1 MPNLSDLP
9 GLPGQAVSKIQQYVE
24 RGAAELH
31 YVRKIFES
39 GAFRLEPPQNY
50 AAMAV
55 EIRKWGEFGMLPS
68 LNARRHPDRAA
79 CIDDDG
85 EFTFKELDEAAH
97 AVANGL
103 IEKGVKG
110 GDGVAIL
117 ARNSRWFLIAY
128 FGAARVGARIILLNS
143 EFSGPQIKEVSERED
158 AKLIIYDDEYTK
170 AVQKAEPELGKLRA
184 LGTNPDSDESSGSKD
199 ETLADLIE
207 RSSKDPAPKASRH
220 ASIIILTS
228 GTTGTPKGANRS
240 TPPTLAPV
248 GGILSHVPF
257 KANEVTSLP
266 APMFHALGFLHGTIA
281 MFLGS
286 TLVLR
291 RKFKPPLVLEDIEK
305 HKVTAMVVV
314 PVMLSR
320 ILDAIEKMDK
330 KPDLSTLKIV
340 FVSGSALGAD
350 LAERALEDLGPVIYN
365 MYGSTEIAFATIAEP
380 KHLQHNSS
388 TVGPVVKGVKVKI
401 YDDNGKELPQGE
413 IGRIF
418 VGNAFPFEGY
428 TGGGKKQIIDGL
440 LSSGDVGYFGDDGLL
455 YISGRDDEMIVSGG
469 ENVFPA
475 EVEDLLN
482 GHPDVV
488 EATAI
493 GVEDKEWG
501 HRLRAFVVKK
511 GDADVDEDTL
521 KHYVRDHL
529 ARYKVP
535 REVIF
540 LDELPRNP
548 TGKILKRELREMDPE
563 DSGSGGKGGKSK
575 SDSKSKADGGG
586 KAKDGADKA
595 KTDEADKKDD
605 KDDKAKADGADKKDD
620 KADKESEKAE

>member
-1 MPNLSDLP
+1 MPNLID
-9 GLPGQAVSKIQQYVE
+9 LPGQAVSKVQQYLE
-24 RGAAELH
+24 RGTAELH
-31 YVRKIFES
+31 YVRKIIEA

-50 AAMAV
+50 AAMAAD
-55 EIRKWGEFGMLPS
+55 IYKWGEFGMLPS

-79 CIDDDG
+79 CIDEEG
-85 EFTFKELDEAAH
+85 EFTYKELDDAAH
-97 AVANGL
+97 ALANAL
-103 IEKGVKG
+103 IERGVKG

-117 ARNSRWFLIAY
+117 ARNHRWFLIANY
-128 FGAARVGARIILLNS
+128 GVARVGARIILLNS
-143 EFSGPQIKEVSERED
+143 EFSGPQIKEVSEREG

-170 AVQKAEPELGKLRA
+170 GVSKAEPELGKLRA
-184 LGTNPDSDESSGSKD
+184 LGTNPDSDEPSGSED

-207 RSSKDPAPKASRH
+207 RSSKEPAPKATRH

-257 KANEVTSLP
+257 KADEVTSLP
-266 APMFHALGFLHGTIA
+266 APMFHALGYLHGTIA

-320 ILDAIEKMDK
+320 ILDALEKMDK
-330 KPDLSTLKIV
+330 KPDLSSLKIV
-340 FVSGSALGAD
+340 FASGSQLGAE
-350 LAERALEDLGPVIYN
+350 LATRTLKDLGPVIYN
-365 MYGSTEIAFATIAEP
+365 MYGSTEIAFATIAGP
-380 KHLQHNSS
+380 KDLERNAA
-388 TVGPVVKGVKVKI
+388 TVGPVVKGVKVRI
-401 YDDNGKELPQGE
+401 LDDNGNELPQGE
-413 IGRIF
+413 VGRIF

-428 TGGGKKQIIDGL
+428 TGGGNKQIIDGL
-440 LSSGDVGYFGDDGLL
+440 LSSGDVGYFDEHGLL
-455 YISGRDDEMIVSGG
+455 YVSGRDDEMIVSGG

-475 EVEDLLN
+475 EVEDLIS
-482 GHPDVV
+482 GHPGVV

-501 HRLRAFVVKK
+501 HRLRAFVVRKA
-511 GDADVDEDTL
+511 DASVDEDAI
-521 KHYVRDHL
+521 KHYVRDNL

-535 REVIF
+535 REVVF
-540 LDELPRNP
+540 LEELPRNP
-548 TGKILKRELREMDPE
+548 TGKILKRELREMEID
-563 DSGSGGKGGKSK
+563 
-575 SDSKSKADGGG
+575 
-586 KAKDGADKA
+586 
-595 KTDEADKKDD
+595 
-605 KDDKAKADGADKKDD
+605 
-620 KADKESEKAE
+620 

>member
-1 MPNLSDLP
+1 MPNFID
-9 GLPGQAVSKIQQYVE
+9 LPGQAVSKVQQYLE
-24 RGAAELH
+24 RGWAELH
-31 YVRKIFES
+31 YVRKIFEA
-39 GAFRLEPPQNY
+39 GAFRLEPPLNY
-50 AAMAV
+50 AAMAND
-55 EIRKWGEFGMLPS
+55 IYKWGEFGMLPS

-79 CIDDDG
+79 CIDEEG
-85 EFTFKELDEAAH
+85 ELSYRELDEAAH

-117 ARNSRWFLIAY
+117 ARNHRWFLIAN

-143 EFSGPQIKEVSERED
+143 EFSGPQIKEVAEREG

-170 AVQKAEPELGKLRA
+170 AVSKAEPPLGKLRA
-184 LGTNPDSDESSGSKD
+184 LGVNPDADEPSGSTD
-199 ETLADLIE
+199 ETLAELIK
-207 RSSKDPAPKASRH
+207 RSSRTPAPKTSRH

-266 APMFHALGFLHGTIA
+266 APMFHALGYLHGTIA

-286 TLVLR
+286 TLLLR

-305 HKVTAMVVV
+305 HKATAIVVV

-320 ILDAIEKMDK
+320 ILDAMEKMED
-330 KPDLSTLKIV
+330 KPDLSSLRIV
-340 FVSGSALGAD
+340 FVSGSQLGAE
-350 LAERALEDLGPVIYN
+350 LASRALKDIGPVVYN
-365 MYGSTEIAFATIAEP
+365 MYGSTEIAFATVAGP
-380 KHLQHNSS
+380 KDLERNAA
-388 TVGPVVKGVKVKI
+388 TVGPVVKGVKVRI
-401 YDDNGKELPQGE
+401 LDDNGNELPQGE
-413 IGRIF
+413 VGRIF

-428 TGGGKKQIIDGL
+428 TGGGGKQIIDGL
-440 LSSGDVGYFGDDGLL
+440 LSSGDVGYFDEHGLL
-455 YISGRDDEMIVSGG
+455 YVSGRDDEMIVSGG

-475 EVEDLLN
+475 EVEDLIS
-482 GHPDVV
+482 GHPEVV

-511 GDADVDEDTL
+511 QDASLDEDTV

-540 LDELPRNP
+540 LEELPRNP
-548 TGKILKRELREMDPE
+548 TGKILKRELREMDV
-563 DSGSGGKGGKSK
+563 D
-575 SDSKSKADGGG
+575 
-586 KAKDGADKA
+586 
-595 KTDEADKKDD
+595 
-605 KDDKAKADGADKKDD
+605 
-620 KADKESEKAE
+620 

>member
-1 MPNLSDLP
+1 MVDSMPNLL
-9 GLPGQAVSKIQQYVE
+9 GLPGQASKAVAKLQQYVE
-24 RGAAELH
+24 RGSAELH

-39 GAFRLEPPQNY
+39 GAFRIEPPQNY
-50 AAMAV
+50 AAMAAD
-55 EIRKWGEFGMLPS
+55 IYKWGEFGMLPA

-79 CIDDDG
+79 CIDEEG
-85 EFTFKELDEAAH
+85 EFSYRELDEAAH

-117 ARNSRWFLIAY
+117 ARNTRWFLIANY
-128 FGAARVGARIILLNS
+128 GAARVGARIILLNS
-143 EFSGPQIKEVSERED
+143 EFSGPQIKEVSEREG

-170 AVQKAEPELGKLRA
+170 AVSKASPELGKLRA
-184 LGTNPDSDESSGSKD
+184 LGTNPDSDEPSGSTD

-207 RSSKDPAPKASRH
+207 RSSKEPAPKAARH

-257 KANEVTSLP
+257 KAGEVTSLP
-266 APMFHALGFLHGTIA
+266 APMFHALGYLHGTIA

-291 RKFKPPLVLEDIEK
+291 RKFKPPLVLQDIEK
-305 HKVTAMVVV
+305 YKVTAMVVV

-320 ILDAIEKMDK
+320 ILEAVEKMDS
-330 KPDLSTLKIV
+330 KPDLSSLKIV

-350 LAERALEDLGPVIYN
+350 LAERSLKDLGPVIYN

-380 KHLQHNSS
+380 KHLQYNSS
-388 TVGPVVKGVKVKI
+388 TVGPVVKGVRVKI

-413 IGRIF
+413 VGRIF

-440 LSSGDVGYFGDDGLL
+440 LSSGDVGYFDENGLL

-475 EVEDLLN
+475 EVEDLIT

-493 GVEDKEWG
+493 GVDDKEWG

-511 GDADVDEDTL
+511 DGADLDEDTV

-548 TGKILKRELREMDPE
+548 TGKILKRELREME
-563 DSGSGGKGGKSK
+563 I
-575 SDSKSKADGGG
+575 
-586 KAKDGADKA
+586 
-595 KTDEADKKDD
+595 E
-605 KDDKAKADGADKKDD
+605 
-620 KADKESEKAE
+620 

>member
-1 MPNLSDLP
+1 MPNFID
-9 GLPGQAVSKIQQYVE
+9 LPGQAVSKVQQYLE
-24 RGAAELH
+24 RGSAELH
-31 YVRKIFES
+31 YVRKIFEA
-39 GAFRLEPPQNY
+39 GAFRLEPPLNY
-50 AAMAV
+50 AAMAND
-55 EIRKWGEFGMLPS
+55 IYKWGEFGMLPS

-79 CIDDDG
+79 CIDEEG
-85 EFTFKELDEAAH
+85 ELSYRELNEAAH

-117 ARNSRWFLIAY
+117 ARNHRWFLIAN

-143 EFSGPQIKEVSERED
+143 EFSGPQIKEVAEREG

-170 AVQKAEPELGKLRA
+170 AVSKAEPPLGKLRA
-184 LGTNPDSDESSGSKD
+184 LGVNPDADEPSGSTD
-199 ETLADLIE
+199 ETLAELIK
-207 RSSKDPAPKASRH
+207 RSSRTPAPKASRH

-266 APMFHALGFLHGTIA
+266 APMFHALGYLHGTIA

-286 TLVLR
+286 TLLLR

-305 HKVTAMVVV
+305 HKATAIVVV

-320 ILDAIEKMDK
+320 ILDAMEKMED
-330 KPDLSTLKIV
+330 KPDLSSLRIV
-340 FVSGSALGAD
+340 FVSGSQLGAE
-350 LAERALEDLGPVIYN
+350 LASRALKDIGPVVYN
-365 MYGSTEIAFATIAEP
+365 MYGSTEIAFATVAGP
-380 KHLQHNSS
+380 KDLERNAA
-388 TVGPVVKGVKVKI
+388 TVGPVVKGVKVRI
-401 YDDNGKELPQGE
+401 LDDNGNELPQGE
-413 IGRIF
+413 VGRIF

-428 TGGGKKQIIDGL
+428 TGGGGKQIIDGL
-440 LSSGDVGYFGDDGLL
+440 LSSGDVGYFDEHGLL
-455 YISGRDDEMIVSGG
+455 YVSGRDDEMIVSGG

-475 EVEDLLN
+475 EVEDLIS
-482 GHPDVV
+482 GHPEVV

-511 GDADVDEDTL
+511 QDASLDEDTV

-540 LDELPRNP
+540 LEELPRNP
-548 TGKILKRELREMDPE
+548 TGKILKRELREMDV
-563 DSGSGGKGGKSK
+563 D
-575 SDSKSKADGGG
+575 
-586 KAKDGADKA
+586 
-595 KTDEADKKDD
+595 
-605 KDDKAKADGADKKDD
+605 
-620 KADKESEKAE
+620 

>member
-1 MPNLSDLP
+1 MPNLL
-9 GLPGQAVSKIQQYVE
+9 GLPGQAAAKVQQYVE
-24 RGAAELH
+24 RGSAELH

-39 GAFRLEPPQNY
+39 GAFRIEPPQNY
-50 AAMAV
+50 AAMAAD
-55 EIRKWGEFGMLPS
+55 IYKWGEFGMLPA
-68 LNARRHPDRAA
+68 LNARRHPDKAA
-79 CIDDDG
+79 CIDEDG
-85 EFTFKELDEAAH
+85 EFTYRELDEAAH
-97 AVANGL
+97 AVAHGL
-103 IEKGVKG
+103 LDKGVKG

-117 ARNSRWFLIAY
+117 ARNTRWFLIAY

-143 EFSGPQIKEVSERED
+143 EFSGPQIKEVSEREG
-158 AKLIIYDDEYTK
+158 ARLIIYDDEYTK
-170 AVQKAEPELGKLRA
+170 AVSKASPELGKLRA
-184 LGTNPDSDESSGSKD
+184 LGSNPDADEPSGSED
-199 ETLADLIE
+199 ETLAELIE
-207 RSSKDPAPKASRH
+207 RSDKKPAPRASKH
-220 ASIIILTS
+220 SSIIILTS

-240 TPPTLAPV
+240 TPPTLAPI

-257 KANEVTSLP
+257 KAGEVTSLP

-291 RKFKPPLVLEDIEK
+291 RKFKPPLVLQDIEK
-305 HKVTAMVVV
+305 YKVTAMVVV

-320 ILDAIEKMDK
+320 ILDAVEKMDS
-330 KPDLSTLKIV
+330 KPDLSSLKIV
-340 FVSGSALGAD
+340 FVSGSALGSE
-350 LAERALEDLGPVIYN
+350 LAERALKGLGPVIYN

-380 KHLQHNSS
+380 KHLEFNSS

-413 IGRIF
+413 VGRIF

-440 LSSGDVGYFGDDGLL
+440 LSSGDVGYFDENGLL

-475 EVEDLLN
+475 EVEDLIT

-511 GDADVDEDTL
+511 EGADLDEDTI

-535 REVIF
+535 REVVF

-548 TGKILKRELREMDPE
+548 TGKILKRELREMDV
-563 DSGSGGKGGKSK
+563 D
-575 SDSKSKADGGG
+575 
-586 KAKDGADKA
+586 
-595 KTDEADKKDD
+595 
-605 KDDKAKADGADKKDD
+605 
-620 KADKESEKAE
+620 